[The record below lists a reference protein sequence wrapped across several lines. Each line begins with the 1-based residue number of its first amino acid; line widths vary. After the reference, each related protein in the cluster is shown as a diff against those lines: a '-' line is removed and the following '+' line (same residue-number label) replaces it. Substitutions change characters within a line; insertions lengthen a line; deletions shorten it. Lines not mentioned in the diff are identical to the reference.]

1 MPHAPQ
7 DNPAQ
12 GAPDQ
17 RKSEDGHLNE
27 KRQLMS
33 QGVEEK
39 PANTNDQA
47 VKALAGNVADTNQVK
62 VSEQEIDEEL
72 KKLEHS
78 DKVNKSA
85 KT

>member
-1 MPHAPQ
+1 
-7 DNPAQ
+7 
-12 GAPDQ
+12 
-17 RKSEDGHLNE
+17 
-27 KRQLMS
+27 MS

-47 VKALAGNVADTNQVK
+47 VKVPAGNVADTNQVK

-85 KT
+85 

>member
-7 DNPAQ
+7 DNPEQ

-17 RKSEDGHLNE
+17 RKSEDEHLNE

-33 QGVEEK
+33 KGVEEK
-39 PANTNDQA
+39 LSNTNDQA
-47 VKALAGNVADTNQVK
+47 VRVPARNAADTNQVK
-62 VSEQEIDEEL
+62 VSEEEINEEL
-72 KKLEHS
+72 KKLEYS